1 MARHQVVLLVAR
13 DGLLRR
19 VTAAGLETYSYEVLV
34 ADDGEKAAEIL
45 RLRRH
50 VTVLVTDADL
60 GGPIDGLAVARLAR
74 DLNPKIDVIYTSRTP
89 HRILLDAIV
98 GNAPMLRDPYHSHQL
113 VGVLSNLRQR
123 PSEVATAS
131 AA

>member
-1 MARHQVVLLVAR
+1 MARHQVVLLIAK

-19 VTAAGLETYSYEVLV
+19 VTATGLEINGYEVLV
-34 ADDGEKAAEIL
+34 ADDGEQAAEML
-45 RLRRH
+45 RLRKN

-60 GGPIDGLAVARLAR
+60 GGSIDGMAIARVAR
-74 DLNPKIDVIYTSRTP
+74 DINPKIDVIYTSRTP
-89 HRILLDAIV
+89 HRVALKAIV

-123 PSEVATAS
+123 ASQVATA
-131 AA
+131 A